1 MKNNDNNILNH
12 LYDLFQGSMDYKID
26 EAEIIR
32 AKEQITETVK
42 SAEAYEDIEC
52 AVLDYGIAYERAG
65 FRNGFIIAMRILSE
79 CINTDNR
86 VIRDIPG
93 SPFGS

>member
-1 MKNNDNNILNH
+1 MKNNDNNMLNH

-42 SAEAYEDIEC
+42 SAEAYDDIEY

-65 FRNGFIIAMRILSE
+65 FRNGFIIATRIFSY
-79 CINTDNR
+79 CINTDDR
-86 VIRDIPG
+86 VITDIPG
-93 SPFGS
+93 YPFNF